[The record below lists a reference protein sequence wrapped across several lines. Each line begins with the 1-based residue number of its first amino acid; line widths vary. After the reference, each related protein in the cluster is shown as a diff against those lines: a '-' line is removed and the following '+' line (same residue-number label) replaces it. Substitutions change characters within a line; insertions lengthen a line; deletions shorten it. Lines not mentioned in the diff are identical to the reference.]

1 MTELELACSLEV
13 SPKVIWLCIETTEV
27 LCIIQFFSYE
37 RFFLSVLKICFLV
50 QLQTKTYL
58 ASFEGSRT
66 HFEIWYLAHGLSQSN
81 KRAMYININFSK

>member
-13 SPKVIWLCIETTEV
+13 SPKVIWLCIETTGV

-37 RFFLSVLKICFLV
+37 RFLSVLKICFLV

-66 HFEIWYLAHGLSQSN
+66 HFEIWYLAHRLSQSN
-81 KRAMYININFSK
+81 KGAMYININFSK